1 MSFEEIYTGK
11 LFGAIRGFDRLRFRG
26 TIRELNTGGG
36 ITRVLNYL
44 HILMKDFKFFFKSIT
59 DAIVLNAK
67 GYCQA
72 RGIQYIWRMG
82 GRTRT
87 RWRRRCWARPL
98 KDAPDRC
105 SAWRRLRTA

>member
-59 DAIVLNAK
+59 DTVVLNAK

-72 RGIQYIWRMG
+72 KGIQYIWRMG
-82 GRTRT
+82 ETD
-87 RWRRRCWARPL
+87 
-98 KDAPDRC
+98 KDAMAKALLAASPEGPRIC
-105 SAWRRLRTA
+105 R